1 MPQRV
6 AAKRLLFTW
15 VLMRVRGYIACIYS
29 IFALVLSLH
38 VSNAQHLQEVRPGP
52 EVKSFLELC
61 RHEEEELEF
70 QIKHAEINRQ
80 DYIRSKNRI
89 TIERQMVLKRAKD
102 TGEDHVP
109 DLHVVTATE
118 IDQLIEG
125 GIKAMKG
132 VKIGGVIADKW
143 IYLGS
148 VNRGEI
154 YYIFERL
161 SELMNVTRPRTVT
174 RNQP

>member
-1 MPQRV
+1 MQIRSFISAPILIFIV
-6 AAKRLLFTW
+6 LFN
-15 VLMRVRGYIACIYS
+15 VDL
-29 IFALVLSLH
+29 
-38 VSNAQHLQEVRPGP
+38 SNAVQAQELHYGP

-70 QIKHAEINRQ
+70 QIKHGEINRQ

-89 TIERQMVLKRAKD
+89 AIQRQMVLKRVKD
-102 TGEDHVP
+102 TGEDIVP

-125 GIKAMKG
+125 GMKALKG
-132 VKIGGVIADKW
+132 VKIGGLIAEKW

-154 YYIFERL
+154 YYIFEQTTG
-161 SELMNVTRPRTVT
+161 LMNVTRPRTVT

>member
-1 MPQRV
+1 
-6 AAKRLLFTW
+6 
-15 VLMRVRGYIACIYS
+15 MRVRGFI
-29 IFALVLSLH
+29 IFHLVISVVLFNPWKSR
-38 VSNAQHLQEVRPGP
+38 AQPFQEESYGP

-61 RHEEEELEF
+61 HHEEEELEF
-70 QIKHAEINRQ
+70 QIKHGEINRQ

-89 TIERQMVLKRAKD
+89 AIQRQMVLKRVKD
-102 TGEDHVP
+102 TGEDNVP

-118 IDQLIEG
+118 IDQLIDG
-125 GIKAMKG
+125 GIKGLKN

-154 YYIFERL
+154 YYTFERMQGL
-161 SELMNVTRPRTVT
+161 LNVTR
-174 RNQP
+174 

>member
-1 MPQRV
+1 
-6 AAKRLLFTW
+6 
-15 VLMRVRGYIACIYS
+15 MRVRRF
-29 IFALVLSLH
+29 IFAISLNFILLFNVVLS
-38 VSNAQHLQEVRPGP
+38 SAYQAQEISYGP
-52 EVKSFLELC
+52 EVKSFIELC

-70 QIKHAEINRQ
+70 QIKHHEITRQ

-89 TIERQMVLKRAKD
+89 AIQRQMVLKRAKD
-102 TGEDHVP
+102 TGADIVP

-125 GIKAMKG
+125 GLKAVKG
-132 VKIGGVIADKW
+132 LKVGGVIADKW

-154 YYIFERL
+154 YYIFEQT
-161 SELMNVTRPRTVT
+161 SGLMNVTRPRTVT